1 LLAQEKVTKENGT
14 LPPRPCGVPSSEPF
28 SRGLRN
34 SPWQLAQTASCCGA
48 QTVLAYPS
56 RLNGPDE
63 AMQKGRKALTARSYA
78 QARDGL
84 FLFGLP
90 GLCPDR
96 GSWFCFGFLNLV
108 FGILFL
114 IFPPLAPP
122 SSGG

>member
-28 SRGLRN
+28 SQGLRN

-48 QTVLAYPS
+48 QTVLAYIS

-63 AMQKGRKALTARSYA
+63 ATQKGREALKARSYA

-84 FLFGLP
+84 FLFGLS
-90 GLCPDR
+90 GQSPDR
-96 GSWFCFGFLNLV
+96 SSRFCFGFLNLV
-108 FGILFL
+108 FGIWDLVFDL
-114 IFPPLAPP
+114 SPF
-122 SSGG
+122 SSAE